1 MFNVSTYAAI
11 YRAVRLGMPLI
22 QRIVTISG
30 EAIAQPQ
37 NFIVRIG
44 TPFRDLVEAAGGLH
58 DTTERVISGGPMMGI
73 AQSDLSVPVIKATN
87 SILCLLKDVNGAAE
101 NPVCLRCGKCVS
113 VCPMRLQP
121 LYMYRFT
128 NAGKVEELKRLN
140 ILDCMECGCC
150 AFTCPGKLP
159 LVERFRAGKQ
169 LVREANTK

>member
-1 MFNVSTYAAI
+1 
-11 YRAVRLGMPLI
+11 MPLI

-30 EAIAQPQ
+30 EAIAEPQ

-44 TPFRDLVEAAGGLH
+44 TPFHDLVEAAGGLH
-58 DTTERVISGGPMMGI
+58 DKTERVISGGPMMGV
-73 AQSDLSVPVIKATN
+73 AQHDLSVPVIKATN

-101 NPVCLRCGKCVS
+101 NPVCLRCGKCVG
-113 VCPMRLQP
+113 VCPMRLHP

-128 NAGKVEELKRLN
+128 NAGKVGELKRLN

-159 LVERFRAGKQ
+159 LVETFRKGKQ
-169 LVREANTK
+169 MVREASAK